1 MENTDKDWSL
11 SPEAPFMVA
20 GWTVDAPANRLLR
33 DGDEVRLEPKVMSVL
48 VYLARHRGR
57 VVSRED
63 LESAVWTGMVVG
75 YDAITNAVIK
85 LRRALGDDSRAPRI
99 IETISKHGYRL
110 IADVGP
116 VAEPAIGGREA
127 ADDTGPVLPT
137 RPKTTSAAN
146 TPSSAAAANTA
157 ITVSMATQPRRLLLT
172 GGLLA
177 LALGVA
183 AIALYVMLE
192 PAGSKPRDG
201 LEQAE
206 APWRVS
212 IAVLPFD
219 NPTDDASQDYFANG
233 ITEDLI
239 TDLSKIAGLLVVAR
253 NSAFAFQNSTE
264 PAETIGRALGVR
276 FLLRGSLRREG
287 EHLRL
292 NVRLVDSRD
301 GRALWAERYDRQ
313 LTDVFVVQD
322 ELTAQIVS
330 ALQVELGPADRR
342 RLARNHEAS
351 IAAYDELLRGNDF
364 YGRRSFDDN
373 ELAKEHYRRAIE
385 RDPKL
390 ARAYSALALAY
401 TAEAFDG
408 WEHGDPH
415 AMERAAALVE
425 QASALDPTV
434 PQIYFVGAQV
444 ALYRRDY
451 AEAIRQAERA
461 IALSPGYADAFAML
475 ARVLNYA
482 GRPTEGLDEMER
494 AMRLNPMQP
503 SIYRMLRGAMHYFE
517 GDNTK
522 AIDDLEQAV
531 PMNPTLPLLRS
542 WLAAAYAGAERIDEA
557 QWEVAELMALNP
569 GFSLE
574 HVRTVYPIR
583 DPAYLER
590 LIADLREAGLK

>member
-1 MENTDKDWSL
+1 MDNAENHWSP
-11 SPEAPFMVA
+11 SAGAPFLVA

-48 VYLARHRGR
+48 VYLANHRGR
-57 VVSRED
+57 VVSREE

-85 LRRALGDDSRAPRI
+85 LRRALGDSSRAPRI
-99 IETISKHGYRL
+99 IETISKNGYRL
-110 IADVGP
+110 IADVEP
-116 VAEPAIGGREA
+116 VAEPAA
-127 ADDTGPVLPT
+127 AKGSADTDVVARVPPTTDSASRPRRRALLPT
-137 RPKTTSAAN
+137 AA
-146 TPSSAAAANTA
+146 
-157 ITVSMATQPRRLLLT
+157 LLVL
-172 GGLLA
+172 
-177 LALGVA
+177 VVVIA
-183 AIALYVMLE
+183 AIAAVVWNE
-192 PAGSKPRDG
+192 PRES
-201 LEQAE
+201 
-206 APWRVS
+206 APQDQSGPATAPSQRVS

-219 NPTDDASQDYFANG
+219 NPTDDPSEDYFANG

-239 TDLSKIAGLLVVAR
+239 TDLSKVSGLLVIAR
-253 NSAFAFQNSTE
+253 NSAFAYQNSTE
-264 PAETIGRALGVR
+264 PVDSIGRALGVR

-287 EHLRL
+287 EQLRL
-292 NVRLVDSRD
+292 NVRLIDSRD
-301 GRALWAERYDRQ
+301 GRTLWAERYDRR
-313 LTDVFVVQD
+313 LTDVLVVQD
-322 ELTAQIVS
+322 ELTTQIVS
-330 ALQVELGPADRR
+330 ALQVELAPADRR

-351 IAAYDELLRGNDF
+351 VAAYDELLRGNDA
-364 YGRRSFDDN
+364 YGRRSFEDN

-385 RDPKL
+385 LDSRF

-415 AMERAAALVE
+415 AIERAAALVE

-451 AEAIRQAERA
+451 AEAIRQAEQA

-517 GDNTK
+517 GDYTK

-542 WLAAAYAGAERIDEA
+542 WLAAAYAGAGRIDEA

-569 GFSLE
+569 GFTLE
-574 HVRTVYPIR
+574 HVRNVYPIR
-583 DPAYLER
+583 DPAYRER
-590 LIADLREAGLK
+590 LIADLRKAGLE